1 MDVINIIET
10 LGIPV
15 SVAVVLGYSSLYL
28 MKFITG
34 KLSSDLDEKFK
45 RHENIMVKLID
56 SNNKER
62 QTNLKHNVETYAK
75 FDTLISLVTQLLNG
89 VKKNGYGRDHK
100 TN

>member
-1 MDVINIIET
+1 MI
-10 LGIPV
+10 
-15 SVAVVLGYSSLYL
+15 
-28 MKFITG
+28 
-34 KLSSDLDEKFK
+34 
-45 RHENIMVKLID
+45 KLID

-62 QTNLKHNVETYAK
+62 QATLKQNVETYAK

>member
-1 MDVINIIET
+1 MDVINIIES

-34 KLSSDLDEKFK
+34 KLSNDLDEKFK
-45 RHENIMVKLID
+45 RHENIMIKLID

-62 QTNLKHNVETYAK
+62 QATLKHNVETYAK